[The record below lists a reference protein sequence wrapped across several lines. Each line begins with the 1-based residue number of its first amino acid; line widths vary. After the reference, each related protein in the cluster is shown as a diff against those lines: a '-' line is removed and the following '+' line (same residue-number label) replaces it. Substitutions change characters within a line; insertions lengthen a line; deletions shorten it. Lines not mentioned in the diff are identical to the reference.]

1 MVSEQILRQ
10 CDERLAVFLKEQ
22 GCNNLDTLATTA
34 DQYLE
39 VQGIVNLSRGK
50 EEKGKPMAAA
60 KVYCQIHTKPRS
72 QHDDQNSHGFILI
85 QLDRSKNL
93 KAQPHQI
100 KDGKMTYRRLQE
112 KKENSPEN

>member
-1 MVSEQILRQ
+1 MVSEQFLRR
-10 CDERLAVFLKEQ
+10 CDERLAVFLKER

-39 VQGIVNLSRGK
+39 AQGIVNLARGK

-60 KVYCQIHTKPRS
+60 KVYYQIHTKPRS
-72 QHDDQNSHGFILI
+72 QHDDQNSHGFTMI
-85 QLDRSKNL
+85 QLARSKNP

-100 KDGKMTYRRLQE
+100 EDGKMTCRRLQE